1 MQPAAN
7 ESYGHCRKPW
17 HPPAMCG
24 KMTIDS
30 GKQRNAHNHRPA
42 VAGRLAGFIT
52 KRTRTME
59 DDEQDRNERESAK
72 SHQASVEI
80 ADALAKMF
88 AELKPKIMAKYSLED
103 EQVIL
108 LAIAKAAVKLGTNS
122 MRAGS
127 LTPDQTEKL
136 ERKLQ
141 SIMLNAF
148 MFGEVDDE

>member
-1 MQPAAN
+1 
-7 ESYGHCRKPW
+7 
-17 HPPAMCG
+17 
-24 KMTIDS
+24 
-30 GKQRNAHNHRPA
+30 
-42 VAGRLAGFIT
+42 
-52 KRTRTME
+52 ME
-59 DDEQDRNERESAK
+59 GNEQDRLDRESAE

-88 AELKPKIMAKYSLED
+88 AEMKPKILDKYSLED

-108 LAIAKAAVKLGTNS
+108 LAIAKAAIKLGTNS

-127 LTPDQTEKL
+127 LTADQTEKL

-148 MFGEVDDE
+148 MFGEVDND

>member
-1 MQPAAN
+1 MSLRNTKGKSN
-7 ESYGHCRKPW
+7 ERYNQSPL
-17 HPPAMCG
+17 
-24 KMTIDS
+24 S
-30 GKQRNAHNHRPA
+30 A
-42 VAGRLAGFIT
+42 VAWRSVAILQR
-52 KRTRTME
+52 K
-59 DDEQDRNERESAK
+59 DENMGDEGQDRDERESAK

-122 MRAGS
+122 MQAGS

-148 MFGEVDDE
+148 MFGEIDDE

>member
-1 MQPAAN
+1 M
-7 ESYGHCRKPW
+7 
-17 HPPAMCG
+17 
-24 KMTIDS
+24 
-30 GKQRNAHNHRPA
+30 
-42 VAGRLAGFIT
+42 
-52 KRTRTME
+52 ME
-59 DDEQDRNERESAK
+59 VSEQDRHDRESAK
-72 SHQASVEI
+72 SHQASIEI

-88 AELKPKIMAKYSLED
+88 AEMKPKIMAKYSLED

-108 LAIAKAAVKLGTNS
+108 LAITKAAVKLGTNS

-148 MFGEVDDE
+148 LFGEVDDD

>member
-1 MQPAAN
+1 MKGEGQD
-7 ESYGHCRKPW
+7 R
-17 HPPAMCG
+17 
-24 KMTIDS
+24 
-30 GKQRNAHNHRPA
+30 
-42 VAGRLAGFIT
+42 
-52 KRTRTME
+52 
-59 DDEQDRNERESAK
+59 DEQESAK

-108 LAIAKAAVKLGTNS
+108 LAIVKAAIRLGTNT
-122 MRAGS
+122 MPAGS

-141 SIMLNAF
+141 SVMLNAF
-148 MFGEVDDE
+148 MFGEIDDH

>member
-1 MQPAAN
+1 MNAREEVLARIAAA
-7 ESYGHCRKPW
+7 YRAA
-17 HPPAMCG
+17 PPAEVG
-24 KMTIDS
+24 YGDITRDYRTTSDLEAAALTELLID
-30 GKQRNAHNHRPA
+30 
-42 VAGRLAGFIT
+42 RLVDYRALV
-52 KRTRTME
+52 RQCSA
-59 DDEQDRNERESAK
+59 DDLGA
-72 SHQASVEI
+72 EI

-122 MRAGS
+122 MQAGS

-141 SIMLNAF
+141 NIMLNAF
-148 MFGEVDDE
+148 MFGEVDDD

>member
-1 MQPAAN
+1 MEGEGQ
-7 ESYGHCRKPW
+7 
-17 HPPAMCG
+17 
-24 KMTIDS
+24 
-30 GKQRNAHNHRPA
+30 HR
-42 VAGRLAGFIT
+42 
-52 KRTRTME
+52 
-59 DDEQDRNERESAK
+59 DERESAK
-72 SHQASVEI
+72 SHQASIEI

-122 MRAGS
+122 MQAGS

>member
-1 MQPAAN
+1 M
-7 ESYGHCRKPW
+7 E
-17 HPPAMCG
+17 
-24 KMTIDS
+24 
-30 GKQRNAHNHRPA
+30 RN
-42 VAGRLAGFIT
+42 
-52 KRTRTME
+52 
-59 DDEQDRNERESAK
+59 EQDRLKRESAE
-72 SHQASVEI
+72 SHQASIEI

-88 AELKPKIMAKYSLED
+88 AEMKPKIMAKYSLED

-108 LAIAKAAVKLGTNS
+108 LAIAKAAVNLGTNS

-148 MFGEVDDE
+148 MFGEVDDD

>member
-1 MQPAAN
+1 
-7 ESYGHCRKPW
+7 
-17 HPPAMCG
+17 
-24 KMTIDS
+24 
-30 GKQRNAHNHRPA
+30 
-42 VAGRLAGFIT
+42 
-52 KRTRTME
+52 ME
-59 DDEQDRNERESAK
+59 YDEQNHYEQASAK

-103 EQVIL
+103 EQIIL

-122 MRAGS
+122 MPPGS

-148 MFGEVDDE
+148 MFGEIDDQ